1 MRLTMY
7 VPYSKYYGNCHLLTK
22 AKFIIICHQMMFKAI
37 DNWKLGMELGIT
49 QKQSVN
55 IMTFHE
61 DVTPSDM

>member
-1 MRLTMY
+1 
-7 VPYSKYYGNCHLLTK
+7 
-22 AKFIIICHQMMFKAI
+22 MFKAI